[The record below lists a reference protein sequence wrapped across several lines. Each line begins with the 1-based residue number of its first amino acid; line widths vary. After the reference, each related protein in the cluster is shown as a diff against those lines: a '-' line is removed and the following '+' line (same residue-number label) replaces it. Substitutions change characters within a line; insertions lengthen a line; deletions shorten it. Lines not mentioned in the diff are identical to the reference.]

1 MKRTW
6 LSLALLLLAVAP
18 ALGQEQ
24 QDAKYLELLRADLK
38 TQKTAIMT
46 ENLHLS
52 DEEGAKFWPIY
63 REYDLKLSTL
73 QDERLSLL
81 KDYATAYEN
90 IGPEMA
96 MTLMNK
102 ALDLEE
108 KRLKLRR
115 QYFGKIAK
123 EVSPVVAARFV
134 HVDSVIQHAL
144 DLEIQMQVPM
154 MVGAKPAEQKP
165 AEQKQ

>member
-6 LSLALLLLAVAP
+6 LSPLLLLLAAVP
-18 ALGQEQ
+18 AHAQNDE
-24 QDAKYLELLRADLK
+24 KYLELFRADLK

-46 ENLHLS
+46 ENIHLT
-52 DEEGAKFWPIY
+52 DAEGPKFWPLY
-63 REYDLKLSTL
+63 REYDLKLTAL
-73 QDERLSLL
+73 QDERLALL
-81 KDYATAYEN
+81 KDYATAYDS

-96 MTLMNK
+96 STIMNK
-102 ALDLEE
+102 AFDLEE

-115 QYFGKIAK
+115 EYFGKIAK
-123 EVSPVVAARFV
+123 AVSPTVAARFA

-154 MVGAKPAEQKP
+154 MVEGTRAEP
-165 AEQKQ
+165 KQ